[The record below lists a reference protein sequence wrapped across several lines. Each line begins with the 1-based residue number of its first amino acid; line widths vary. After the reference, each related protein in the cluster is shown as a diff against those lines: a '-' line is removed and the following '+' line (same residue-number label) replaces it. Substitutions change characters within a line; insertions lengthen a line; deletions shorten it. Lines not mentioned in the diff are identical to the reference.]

1 MPTRKASSLT
11 LSLVLP
17 FVMLIALLT
26 GVLGVLWY
34 WTGSKTVSTL
44 SQQLMV
50 EMAERIS
57 QAVDRHIFSSRTV
70 IEAAFPEGLAGPEPL
85 ESELPALRRRLW
97 AATSLSGEAGDYV
110 YYGNR
115 DGQAIGLLRKSG
127 QQAELRLKL
136 HAGDHRGIYALP
148 GINAEPVYQRDEDS
162 LFDPRMR
169 PWYRV
174 ADKTRGHVWT
184 PVYIDFNA
192 KDLVMTR
199 ARSVLAADGS
209 YVGVVA
215 TDVSLHELRD
225 FVDRLPLTVGAS
237 AFIMEP
243 SGNLIAA
250 TGLPNIRYD
259 SNQKPMRVN
268 AAESGQHLIEVAYK
282 SLLSKFLDANEVA
295 ETALMVDADGHPIEV
310 AYRRITDDAGLNWLA
325 VVAVPHQQML
335 SGIRSHVV
343 LVVALGLLAL
353 GLALALGLRIFG
365 GLANDMRSL
374 THAVRRVGQG
384 EIDAPIGVARNDE
397 IGELASN
404 VHHMRHRLFT
414 DSLTGAANRSALNH
428 ILTSWTTTSSTGVPP
443 APFTLLFIDLDHFKP
458 LNDRWG
464 HDNGDRALI
473 EVVQRIRSVL
483 RAHDVLARLGGDEF
497 VVGLQGAET
506 EAQAQMVADK
516 IQQALAPA
524 LGSLHGLPVGE
535 SVVLG
540 AAIGWAIFPADGCDS
555 QTLLKH
561 ADRDMYRNKSRSRG
575 EGPWTDA
582 SQF

>member
-70 IEAAFPEGLAGPEPL
+70 IEAAFPEGLAAPERL
-85 ESELPALRRRLW
+85 ESELPALRSRMW
-97 AATSLSGEAGDYV
+97 AATSLSGENGDYV

-136 HAGDHRGIYALP
+136 QAGDHRSIYALP
-148 GINAEPVYQRDEDS
+148 GINAQPVFQRDEDM
-162 LFDPRMR
+162 LFDPRTR

-174 ADKTRGHVWT
+174 ADKTRGQVWT

-209 YVGVVA
+209 YAGVVA
-215 TDVSLHELRD
+215 TDVFLHELRE
-225 FVDRLPLTVGAS
+225 FVDRLPLTEGAS

-243 SGNLIAA
+243 NGNLIAA
-250 TGLPNIRYD
+250 TDLPNIRYD
-259 SNQKPMRVN
+259 SNQKPVRVN
-268 AAESGQHLIEVAYK
+268 AAESGKHLIEVAYK
-282 SLLSKFLDANEVA
+282 SLLPKFLDANEVA
-295 ETALMVDADGHPIEV
+295 ETALMVDAGGHPIEV

-335 SGIRSHVV
+335 AGIRSHVV

-404 VHHMRHRLFT
+404 VHNMRHRLFT
-414 DSLTGAANRSALNH
+414 DTLTGAANRSALTH
-428 ILTSWTTTSSTGVPP
+428 ILASWTTTSSSGAQP

-458 LNDRWG
+458 LNDLWG
-464 HDNGDRALI
+464 HDNGDRALV

-483 RAHDVLARLGGDEF
+483 RSNDVLARLGGDEF

-506 EAQAQMVADK
+506 EEQAQMVADK
-516 IQQALAPA
+516 IQQAMAPV
-524 LGSLHGLPVGE
+524 LGSLQGLPPGE
-535 SVVLG
+535 SVVLS
-540 AAIGWAIFPADGCDS
+540 AAIGWAIFPADGCDP

-561 ADRDMYRNKSRSRG
+561 ADRAMYRNKSRSRG
-575 EGPWTDA
+575 MGPWTD
-582 SQF
+582 SSNF